1 MAGTIGAR
9 KVNLLAATLL
19 LAAVPGLASA
29 QVSYSTLWK
38 PYYSRIVEQA
48 TEFPPS
54 FPVEPADTIPS
65 PMGYGFAALVG
76 TDAVKVPY
84 EQEEARVTITS
95 KYFRP
100 VYVNVKFFRTVKLT
114 WITERTVLIDRD
126 IGHIAGI
133 EEILDVIDRRW
144 LSQQSISYG
153 SE

>member
-1 MAGTIGAR
+1 MKR
-9 KVNLLAATLL
+9 LATTLL
-19 LAAVPGLASA
+19 LVAIPGLVAA
-29 QVSYSTLWK
+29 QVSYSNMWK
-38 PYYSRIVEQA
+38 LYYSRIVEIA

-54 FPVEPADTIPS
+54 VPVEPTVTIPS
-65 PMGYGFAALVG
+65 PMGYGSATLVC

-84 EQEEARVTITS
+84 DQEKAHITITS
-95 KYFRP
+95 KYFPP
-100 VYVNVKFFRTVKLT
+100 VYVKVKFFRTVRLT

-153 SE
+153 SK